1 VPLALRLIAV
11 FALLFVPSVAHADQN
26 GEAVFKRNCAICHST
41 EPDHNRVGPSL
52 AGVVGRHSGS
62 VPNFNYSSANK
73 NSGIVWTEDKL
84 DAYLAN
90 PQGVVPGTTMLFPG
104 VKNDA
109 DRHALIDFLATL
121 SGS

>member
-1 VPLALRLIAV
+1 VPPALRLLA
-11 FALLFVPSVAHADQN
+11 ACPLLLVSFVARADPSGA
-26 GEAVFKRNCAICHST
+26 AVFKRNCAICHST

-52 AGVVGRHSGS
+52 AGVVGRRSGA

-73 NSGIVWTEDKL
+73 NSGIVWTQEKL
-84 DAYLAN
+84 DAYLAD

-109 DRHALIDFLATL
+109 DRRALIDFLASL

>member
-1 VPLALRLIAV
+1 MPPALRLLA
-11 FALLFVPSVAHADQN
+11 ACPLLLVSFVARADPSGA
-26 GEAVFKRNCAICHST
+26 AVFKRNCAICHST

-52 AGVVGRHSGS
+52 AGVVGRRSGA

-73 NSGIVWTEDKL
+73 NSGIVWTQEKL
-84 DAYLAN
+84 DAYLAD

-109 DRHALIDFLATL
+109 DRRALIDFLASL

>member
-1 VPLALRLIAV
+1 MPLAPRLLAA
-11 FALLFVPSVAHADQN
+11 FPLLLLPFIAHADPS

-73 NSGIVWTEDKL
+73 NSGIVWTKDKL

>member
-1 VPLALRLIAV
+1 VPLAPRLLAACSLV
-11 FALLFVPSVAHADQN
+11 FAPFVAHADQN

-52 AGVVGRHSGS
+52 AGIVGRHSGA

-73 NSGIVWTEDKL
+73 NSGIVWTQDKL
-84 DAYLAN
+84 DAYLSD

>member
-1 VPLALRLIAV
+1 MPPALRLLA
-11 FALLFVPSVAHADQN
+11 ACPLLFVSFVACADPS

-41 EPDHNRVGPSL
+41 EPDHNRLGPSL
-52 AGVVGRHSGS
+52 AGVVGRRSGA

-73 NSGIVWTEDKL
+73 NSGIVWTQEKL

-109 DRHALIDFLATL
+109 DRHALIDFLASL
-121 SGS
+121 SDS

>member
-1 VPLALRLIAV
+1 VLVPFIAR
-11 FALLFVPSVAHADQN
+11 SDEN

-41 EPDHNRVGPSL
+41 EPDHNRAGPSL
-52 AGVVGRHSGS
+52 AGIVGRHSGAA
-62 VPNFNYSSANK
+62 PNFNYSSANK
-73 NSGIVWTEDKL
+73 NSGLVWTRDKL

-90 PQGVVPGTTMLFPG
+90 PQDVVPGTTMLFPG

-109 DRHALIDFLATL
+109 DRHALIDYLASL

>member
-1 VPLALRLIAV
+1 VPLAVRLFVACP
-11 FALLFVPSVAHADQN
+11 LLFVPFVAHADQS

-52 AGVVGRHSGS
+52 AGVVGRHSGA
-62 VPNFNYSSANK
+62 VPNFVYSSANK
-73 NSGIVWTEDKL
+73 NSGIVWTQDKL